1 MFTYERQLRNLQ
13 EARQGSMYTFRGE
26 VEKKVSLSC
35 CHSDIGIPINFQKES
50 GNVTFRSIELRW
62 PLEVSEGCE
71 ASCMNEED
79 I

>member
-1 MFTYERQLRNLQ
+1 
-13 EARQGSMYTFRGE
+13 MYTFRGE
-26 VEKKVSLSC
+26 VEEKVSLSC
-35 CHSDIGIPINFQKES
+35 GHSDIGILINFQKES

-62 PLEVSEGCE
+62 PLEVSEGRE